1 MPVPISWA
9 PPSAGDLRH
18 LRFPFRSHFHRE
30 GILAAVEEMVAPA
43 DVLAKAAVAQDTETP
58 PADADIL
65 QAPAESRTG
74 AEVQL
79 LSGGRVP

>member
-18 LRFPFRSHFHRE
+18 LRFPFRSHLHRE

-43 DVLAKAAVAQDTETP
+43 DVLAKAVAQD
-58 PADADIL
+58 
-65 QAPAESRTG
+65 ESHRRMQTFC
-74 AEVQL
+74 
-79 LSGGRVP
+79 SPRRVSHWCRSTTSQWRPRA